1 MTKFREIA
9 DKLGLPI
16 GKEFKFDDNTTDF
29 IFKINDEGSVLFYHE
44 VKDEWVKSYHSLEDV
59 YVKGYTL
66 IDWVKPKR
74 QEIGLPDSEYFKGI
88 YNMLKEY
95 KEDLEEEL
103 VKTQSVF
110 EIQENKDTMNIVK
123 MLINETERRLLNK

>member
-16 GKEFKFDDNTTDF
+16 GKVFKFDDSISPLSFRID
-29 IFKINDEGSVLFYHE
+29 DEGNVLFYHE
-44 VKDEWVKSYHSLEDV
+44 EYDEWVQSYHSLEEV

-74 QEIGLPDSEYFKGI
+74 QEVELTDLEYFKEM

-95 KEDLEEEL
+95 KENLEEEL